1 MIIPHDDKLHRGGED
16 AADSSDNIL
25 VVADGVGGWAD
36 WGVNPGIF
44 SGYLTRYLVDQSQD
58 DPAMEPKDLLIA
70 AC

>member
-36 WGVNPGIF
+36 RGVNPGIF

>member
-1 MIIPHDDKLHRGGED
+1 VIIPHDDKLHRGGED

-36 WGVNPGIF
+36 RGVNPGIF